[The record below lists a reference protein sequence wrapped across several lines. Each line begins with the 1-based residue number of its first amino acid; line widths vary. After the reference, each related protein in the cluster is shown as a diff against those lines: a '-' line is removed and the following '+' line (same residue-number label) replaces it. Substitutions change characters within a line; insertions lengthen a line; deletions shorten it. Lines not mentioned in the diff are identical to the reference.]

1 MDRDIE
7 TEGRCMQTTP
17 RKLHPA
23 QDEVHQAAHKQ
34 ELTEVPRRAMLD
46 REGEGRRLKHSRVE
60 PVEQDK

>member
-1 MDRDIE
+1 
-7 TEGRCMQTTP
+7 MQTTP